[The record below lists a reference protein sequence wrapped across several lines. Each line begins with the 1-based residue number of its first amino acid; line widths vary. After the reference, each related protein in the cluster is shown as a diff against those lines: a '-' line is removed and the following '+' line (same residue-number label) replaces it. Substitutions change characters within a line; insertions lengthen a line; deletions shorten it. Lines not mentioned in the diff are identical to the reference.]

1 MLLQLA
7 WAPGKGVK
15 GREYKEYFDTEQGVT
30 FIPWSKLGTNVD
42 LQTLS
47 EGSWIDPETV
57 PPGHQNTMKEG
68 TCSFAI
74 YISGSEKLKLLLFLN
89 VITKKE
95 YIFPRN

>member
-68 TCSFAI
+68 TCSFA
-74 YISGSEKLKLLLFLN
+74 YTYLWVEKAEVVVILK
-89 VITKKE
+89 
-95 YIFPRN
+95 YYY